1 MKKVRSENR
10 KGTKKQ
16 AQQTEMARLMA
27 NRPTRIKRG
36 KKKNFEKK
44 KSKWAKETQEMK

>member
-27 NRPTRIKRG
+27 NRPTRIQRD
-36 KKKNFEKK
+36 
-44 KSKWAKETQEMK
+44 KEGVNGPRKPNE